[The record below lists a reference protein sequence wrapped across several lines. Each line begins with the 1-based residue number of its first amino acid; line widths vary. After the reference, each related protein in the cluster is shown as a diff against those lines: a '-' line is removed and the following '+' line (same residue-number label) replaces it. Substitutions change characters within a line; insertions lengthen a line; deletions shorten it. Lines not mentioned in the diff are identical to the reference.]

1 MSISLKPHNV
11 ETYKKVTDKLKKS
24 NKVAVIHPTGTGKMY
39 IALKLLEENNMTS
52 YTITKKHKIVGQ
64 ATWKKIHEGG
74 HVDTR
79 TIEAFCK
86 LLNCQPGDLIEYIP
100 DEDNTVSGVDKTI
113 NSDEKS
119 QNHDS

>member
-1 MSISLKPHNV
+1 MSISYN
-11 ETYKKVTDKLKKS
+11 KL
-24 NKVAVIHPTGTGKMY
+24 
-39 IALKLLEENNMTS
+39 LKLLEENNMTS
-52 YTITKKHKIVGQ
+52 YTITKKYKIIGQ

-100 DEDNTVSGVDKTI
+100 DEEQNAVGVVKTTRPDNNAG
-113 NSDEKS
+113 
-119 QNHDS
+119 NHIS

>member
-1 MSISLKPHNV
+1 MSISYN
-11 ETYKKVTDKLKKS
+11 KL
-24 NKVAVIHPTGTGKMY
+24 
-39 IALKLLEENNMTS
+39 LKLLEENNMTS
-52 YTITKKHKIVGQ
+52 YTITKKFKIVGQ

-86 LLNCQPGDLIEYIP
+86 LLNCQPGDLIEYVP
-100 DEDNTVSGVDKTI
+100 DEEENTVGVDKTI

-119 QNHDS
+119 QNRDSWCIYILTGFLNVPIR

>member
-1 MSISLKPHNV
+1 MSISYN
-11 ETYKKVTDKLKKS
+11 KL
-24 NKVAVIHPTGTGKMY
+24 
-39 IALKLLEENNMTS
+39 LKLLEENNMTS
-52 YTITKKHKIVGQ
+52 YTITKKYKIVGQ

-86 LLNCQPGDLIEYIP
+86 LLHCQPGDLIEYVP
-100 DEDNTVSGVDKTI
+100 DEEAAAVGVVKTGESE
-113 NSDEKS
+113 NAV

>member
-1 MSISLKPHNV
+1 MSISYN
-11 ETYKKVTDKLKKS
+11 KL
-24 NKVAVIHPTGTGKMY
+24 
-39 IALKLLEENNMTS
+39 LKLLEENNMTS

-113 NSDEKS
+113 NSDEKY

>member
-1 MSISLKPHNV
+1 MSIS
-11 ETYKKVTDKLKKS
+11 YDKL
-24 NKVAVIHPTGTGKMY
+24 
-39 IALKLLEENNMTS
+39 LKLLEENNMTS
-52 YTITKKHKIVGQ
+52 YTITKKYKIVGQ

-100 DEDNTVSGVDKTI
+100 DEEQNAVGVVKTTRPDNNAGNPIS
-113 NSDEKS
+113 
-119 QNHDS
+119 

>member
-1 MSISLKPHNV
+1 MSISYN
-11 ETYKKVTDKLKKS
+11 KL
-24 NKVAVIHPTGTGKMY
+24 
-39 IALKLLEENNMTS
+39 LKLLEENNMTS
-52 YTITKKHKIVGQ
+52 YTITKKYKIVGQ

-100 DEDNTVSGVDKTI
+100 DEEENVSGVHKTVKSDK
-113 NSDEKS
+113 NP
-119 QNHDS
+119 QNRDS